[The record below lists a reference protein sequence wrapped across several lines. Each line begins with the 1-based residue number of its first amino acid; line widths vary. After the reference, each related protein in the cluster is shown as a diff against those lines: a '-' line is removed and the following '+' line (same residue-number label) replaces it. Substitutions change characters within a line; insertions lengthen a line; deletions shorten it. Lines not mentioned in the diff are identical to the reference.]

1 MPRIPK
7 AARAK
12 QKDKHRKKIAKKI
25 KQNKYEMEKWNEII
39 KRKRV
44 DESSGSHEKW
54 LDKHID

>member
-12 QKDKHRKKIAKKI
+12 QKYKHRKKIAKKI
-25 KQNKYEMEKWNEII
+25 KQNKREMEKWNEII

-44 DESSGSHEKW
+44 DEE
-54 LDKHID
+54 